1 MTAQLRCAI
10 GVALI
15 TFGTTAQAQDDGER
29 RPVPLVEQL
38 YECRA
43 ITDPAARLACFD
55 RQVAA
60 LAAAEE
66 SRAVRII
73 DREAVREARR
83 GLFGFSLGNIGNLF
97 GSGSEDDEE
106 EEERADND
114 VVTQIESTLAS
125 VTRGE
130 NGRLIL
136 VLENGQRWIQTDPGR
151 SGRTPRVG
159 ETVSIRRAALG
170 SFIANIADRP
180 GIRVMR
186 QR

>member
-1 MTAQLRCAI
+1 MTALLRCAI

-15 TFGTTAQAQDDGER
+15 AFGTTAQAQDDEER
-29 RPVPLVEQL
+29 RTVPLVQQL

-66 SRAVRII
+66 SREVRIV

-97 GSGSEDDEE
+97 GGGNDDEE
-106 EEERADND
+106 EEARADND
-114 VVTQIESTLAS
+114 VVTQIDSTLTS
-125 VTRGE
+125 VARGE
-130 NGRLIL
+130 NGRLVL
-136 VLENGQRWIQTDPGR
+136 ALENGQRWIQTDTGR
-151 SGRTPRVG
+151 GGRTPRAG
-159 ETVSIRRAALG
+159 EPVVIRRGALG
-170 SFIANIADRP
+170 SFIANIGDRP

>member
-1 MTAQLRCAI
+1 MTALLRCAI
-10 GVALI
+10 GAALI
-15 TFGTTAQAQDDGER
+15 AFGTTAQAQDDEER
-29 RPVPLVEQL
+29 RTVPLVQQL

-60 LAAAEE
+60 LSAAEE
-66 SRAVRII
+66 SREVRIV

-83 GLFGFSLGNIGNLF
+83 GLFGFSLSGIGNLF
-97 GSGSEDDEE
+97 GSGDDDE

-114 VVTQIESTLAS
+114 VVTQIDSTLTS
-125 VTRGE
+125 VARGE
-130 NGRLIL
+130 NGRLVL
-136 VLENGQRWIQTDPGR
+136 ALENGQRWIQTDTGR
-151 SGRTPRVG
+151 GGRTPRAG
-159 ETVSIRRAALG
+159 EPVVIRRGALG
-170 SFIANIADRP
+170 SFIANIGDRP